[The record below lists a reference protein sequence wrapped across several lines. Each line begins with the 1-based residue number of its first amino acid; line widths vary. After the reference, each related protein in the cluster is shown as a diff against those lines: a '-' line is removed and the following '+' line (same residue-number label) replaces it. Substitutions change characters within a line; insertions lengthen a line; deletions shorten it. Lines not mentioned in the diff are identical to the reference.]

1 LLWRFRKK
9 VFKWIAKNIPSSAL
23 RIFLYRRCGYH
34 IGTHTY
40 IAEGLTIAEKL
51 EDRGNVIIGNRA
63 AVGPNVILLSSS
75 DPNNSRI
82 YPYVKIK
89 RGKVTIGDDAWIGA
103 GAIIMPDI
111 HVGEGA
117 VVGAGSVVTKD
128 VKAYTIVAGVPAK
141 KIGDVNKNESIA

>member
-9 VFKWIAKNIPSSAL
+9 IFKWIAKNIPSAAL
-23 RIFLYRRCGYH
+23 RLFLYRKCGYH
-34 IGTHTY
+34 IGTQAY

-63 AVGPNVILLSSS
+63 AIGPNVILLSSS
-75 DPNNSRI
+75 DPNNSWI
-82 YPYVKIK
+82 YPYVKVR

-103 GAIIMPDI
+103 GVIIMPDVYI
-111 HVGEGA
+111 GAGA

-128 VKAYTIVAGVPAK
+128 VGAYTIVAGVPAR
-141 KIGDVNKNESIA
+141 KIGDVNMNENIA